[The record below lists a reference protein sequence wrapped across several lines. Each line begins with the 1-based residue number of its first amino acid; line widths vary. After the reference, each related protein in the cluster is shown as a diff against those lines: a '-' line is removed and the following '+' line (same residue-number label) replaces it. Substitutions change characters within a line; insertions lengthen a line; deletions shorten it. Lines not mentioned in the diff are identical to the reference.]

1 MNMERGETSRFA
13 PFLLLIS
20 DANMKIVMSNDG
32 EVNVNK
38 KRILVLICTNKDI
51 LKLVKTEKFDYLCTE
66 K

>member
-1 MNMERGETSRFA
+1 MNTERGETSRFA

-20 DANMKIVMSNDG
+20 DANMKIVISIDG

>member
-1 MNMERGETSRFA
+1 M
-13 PFLLLIS
+13 
-20 DANMKIVMSNDG
+20 NMKIVISNDG
-32 EVNVNK
+32 KVNVNK

>member
-1 MNMERGETSRFA
+1 MNTERGETSRFT

-20 DANMKIVMSNDG
+20 DMNMKIVISNDG

>member
-20 DANMKIVMSNDG
+20 DANMKIVISIDG

>member
-1 MNMERGETSRFA
+1 MERGETSRFA